1 MYDIKVRNVRRE
13 ELDEVIRVE
22 QEAWPAE
29 LRASKDK
36 FESRINVF
44 PEGFFGVYVNDKLV
58 GVSTSTSINYNFND
72 KFDWYKLTDNGYGR
86 NHNIKG
92 NCLYVVS
99 VGTSQTNDLK
109 PVREYLKK
117 NNYDTLGA
125 MLVKKQIG
133 LAKKY
138 GKEVLVLTARV
149 PGYRKYYN
157 ENKGTIDEYLD
168 LTINKNGIIEAHD
181 PEIRFYKRCGLN
193 VSKIIPNAEED
204 HDSMNYGVIMSWK
217 NKL

>member
-1 MYDIKVRNVRRE
+1 MYNIKVRNVERE
-13 ELDEVIRVE
+13 DLDDVIRVE

-29 LRASKDK
+29 LRASRDK
-36 FESRINVF
+36 FESRLNVF
-44 PEGFFGVYVNDKLV
+44 PDGFFGVYVNGKLV
-58 GVSTSTSINYNFND
+58 GVSTSISINYNFND

-99 VGTSQTNDLK
+99 VGTSQSKELK
-109 PVREYLKK
+109 QVRDYLKI
-117 NNYDTLGA
+117 NNLKTLGT
-125 MLVKKQIG
+125 MLVEKQIG
-133 LAKKY
+133 LAKKL

-149 PGYRKYYN
+149 PGYKNYY
-157 ENKGTIDEYLD
+157 ESCKCSIDEYLD
-168 LTINKNGIIEAHD
+168 LTINKNKIIEPYD
-181 PEIRFYKRCGLN
+181 PEIRFYKRCGLDI
-193 VSKIIPNAEED
+193 SKIIPDAEED